1 MCFTWL
7 IRYINKSK
15 REKEE
20 LRRIDETIKN
30 LETIIGSFYWE
41 ESLSRAELHD
51 DLDSSDDSI
60 NIKINKVAHVEIVQ
74 DKI

>member
-30 LETIIGSFYWE
+30 LEAIIGSFYWE

-51 DLDSSDDSI
+51 DLDLSDDSI
-60 NIKINKVAHVEIVQ
+60 NIKNNKLAHVELVQ